1 MTSNTIQTIPDSV
14 TAEDLCDA
22 LKPLLDLLGVRLV
35 DIYPDLRIDFMSGVQ
50 FTTGLVG
57 GIAANVQAG
66 RMLGNAS
73 SEVCAMHTVRVTGSI
88 PSGRVGA

>member
-1 MTSNTIQTIPDSV
+1 MTSNTQAIPDSV
-14 TAEDLCDA
+14 TAEELCDA

-50 FTTGLVG
+50 FTTGLVS

-73 SEVCAMHTVRVTGSI
+73 SEACAMHTVRVTGSI
-88 PSGRVGA
+88 PSDRMGGH